1 MRLTLVDRIVELEPG
16 RQIKAIK
23 SLSLAEEYLGDHF
36 PHFPVMPGVM
46 MLEAMYQAAAW
57 LVRATED
64 FANSMVTISEANN
77 VKYSDFVEP
86 GETLVVSAVLMK
98 QEDGWSRLKCQ
109 GEGRRADC
117 GSSSVGLGE
126 LLFKRTRRR
135 RSGDR
140 RPHDRPPTREI
151 SAALSRGNLR
161 KQIGRAGAARAA
173 YITRLEERAGR
184 NSTSWET
191 VRKCHQN
198 KRSSRRSKPRWSTL
212 WVSKMM
218 R

>member
-23 SLSLAEEYLGDHF
+23 SLTLAEEYLGDHF
-36 PHFPVMPGVM
+36 PHFPIMPGVM

-98 QEDGWSRLKCQ
+98 HEKGWSRLKCQ
-109 GEGRRADC
+109 GEVDGKIAVRARLVLESYC
-117 GSSSVGLGE
+117 
-126 LLFKRTRRR
+126 
-135 RSGDR
+135 
-140 RPHDRPPTREI
+140 
-151 SAALSRGNLR
+151 LSER
-161 KQIGRAGAARAA
+161 GAAHPTTDAFV
-173 YITRLEERAGR
+173 TGRLRETFRILYPAGI
-184 NSTSWET
+184 SD
-191 VRKCHQN
+191 N
-198 KRSSRRSKPRWSTL
+198 K
-212 WVSKMM
+212 
-218 R
+218 